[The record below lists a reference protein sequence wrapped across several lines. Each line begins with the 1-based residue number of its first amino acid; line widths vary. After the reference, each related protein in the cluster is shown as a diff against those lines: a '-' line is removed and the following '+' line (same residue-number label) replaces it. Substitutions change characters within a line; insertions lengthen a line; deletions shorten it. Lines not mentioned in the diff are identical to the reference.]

1 MTERLA
7 DVSARIDGI
16 RQLGA
21 VVNAMKGIAAARANT
36 ARTEIEAVDS
46 YAATIATA
54 ISDALGP
61 ASPAPSDG
69 HVNGGTGLLVF
80 CAEQGFAGAFSE
92 RVLDSIEDDLPTT
105 SLFLIGTRGLSIAA
119 ARGLDPVWSAPM
131 SSHTPGI
138 PKLADHITKAIYR
151 ALGEGRFERMDMI
164 HAGWASGQPQ
174 VVRQV
179 LLPIDLSALPPP
191 GATRPLT
198 QLPTD
203 ALINSLS
210 GDYLHALVCKAT
222 LHAFAA
228 ENEARMEAMSAAG
241 SQITR
246 ELGEFEA
253 TLRRVRQEAIT
264 AEIIELGT
272 GTASIPGARTRNLA
286 KLPEGTARQRLEALM
301 TRFYDVSTP
310 VPEQI
315 RIVSGLLALLPRR
328 ATTARSTED
337 GTSPNLVLLPQGSA
351 FYWIIAAALFVGRIA
366 ILAQGQ

>member
-21 VVNAMKGIAAARANT
+21 VVNAMKGIAAARAST
-36 ARTEIEAVDS
+36 ARTEIKAVDS
-46 YAATIATA
+46 YAATLAAA

-61 ASPAPSDG
+61 ASPPSSAKTSGGQADG
-69 HVNGGTGLLVF
+69 ITGLLVF

-92 RVLDSIEDDLPTT
+92 RVLNSIEDDPSATT
-105 SLFLIGTRGLSIAA
+105 LFLIGTRGLSIAA

-131 SSHTPGI
+131 SSHATGI
-138 PKLADHITKAIYR
+138 PKLADMIARAIYR
-151 ALGEGRFERMDMI
+151 ALGEGRFGRMDMI
-164 HAGWASGQPQ
+164 HAEWASGRPH
-174 VVRQV
+174 VIRQG
-179 LLPIDLSALPPP
+179 LLPVDLSALPPP
-191 GATRPLT
+191 GAIRPLT

-210 GDYLHALVCKAT
+210 GDFLHAMVCKAA

-272 GTASIPGARTRNLA
+272 GTASARD
-286 KLPEGTARQRLEALM
+286 AR
-301 TRFYDVSTP
+301 
-310 VPEQI
+310 
-315 RIVSGLLALLPRR
+315 
-328 ATTARSTED
+328 
-337 GTSPNLVLLPQGSA
+337 
-351 FYWIIAAALFVGRIA
+351 
-366 ILAQGQ
+366 

>member
-21 VVNAMKGIAAARANT
+21 VVNAMKGIAAARAST
-36 ARTEIEAVDS
+36 ARSEIKAVDS
-46 YAATIATA
+46 YAATIAAA

-61 ASPAPSDG
+61 ASPVSSVKTSGGQADG
-69 HVNGGTGLLVF
+69 ITGLLVF

-92 RVLDSIEDDLPTT
+92 RILDSIQDDLSAT
-105 SLFLIGTRGLSIAA
+105 SLFLIGTRGQSIAA
-119 ARGLDPVWSAPM
+119 ASGLHPVWSAPM

-138 PKLADHITKAIYR
+138 PKLADQITKAIYR
-151 ALGEGRFERMDMI
+151 GLGEGSFESMDMI

-174 VVRQV
+174 VVRQG
-179 LLPIDLSALPPP
+179 L
-191 GATRPLT
+191 
-198 QLPTD
+198 LPTD

-210 GDYLHALVCKAT
+210 GDYLHALVCKAA

-253 TLRRVRQEAIT
+253 TLRQVRQEAIT

-272 GTASIPGARTRNLA
+272 GTASARD
-286 KLPEGTARQRLEALM
+286 AR
-301 TRFYDVSTP
+301 
-310 VPEQI
+310 
-315 RIVSGLLALLPRR
+315 
-328 ATTARSTED
+328 
-337 GTSPNLVLLPQGSA
+337 
-351 FYWIIAAALFVGRIA
+351 
-366 ILAQGQ
+366 

>member
-16 RQLGA
+16 RQLGT
-21 VVNAMKGIAAARANT
+21 VVNAMKGIAAARAST
-36 ARTEIEAVDS
+36 ARAEIKAVDS
-46 YAATIATA
+46 YAATIAAA

-61 ASPAPSDG
+61 ASPSSSANTSESRA
-69 HVNGGTGLLVF
+69 GGSIGLLVF

-92 RVLDSIEDDLPTT
+92 RVLDSIEDDLSAT
-105 SLFLIGTRGLSIAA
+105 SLFLIGTRGLSVAVG
-119 ARGLDPVWSAPM
+119 RGLHPVWSAPM
-131 SSHTPGI
+131 SSHPPGI
-138 PKLADHITKAIYR
+138 PKLADKIAKAIYR
-151 ALGEGRFERMDMI
+151 ALGEGRFERVDMI

-179 LLPIDLSALPPP
+179 LLPVDLSALPPP
-191 GATRPLT
+191 GATGPLT

-210 GDYLHALVCKAT
+210 GDYLHALVCKAA

-228 ENEARMEAMSAAG
+228 ENESRMEAMSASG

-253 TLRRVRQEAIT
+253 TLRQVRQEAIT

-272 GTASIPGARTRNLA
+272 GTASARGVR
-286 KLPEGTARQRLEALM
+286 
-301 TRFYDVSTP
+301 
-310 VPEQI
+310 
-315 RIVSGLLALLPRR
+315 
-328 ATTARSTED
+328 
-337 GTSPNLVLLPQGSA
+337 
-351 FYWIIAAALFVGRIA
+351 
-366 ILAQGQ
+366 